1 MKNWMAL
8 GHWDSKEVFQGGQF
22 LFDLVYLIHEI
33 MSKIYTYIEKRLNL
47 GKERNKAKKVS
58 PANIFLNYQ
67 EDINPSVTII
77 SLPFFSKS
85 CLPLWQCAAVPCLA
99 TGPSSQS
106 TAGKTCHR
114 FSGAGQGTL
123 NCITITRERNAWQ

>member
-1 MKNWMAL
+1 M
-8 GHWDSKEVFQGGQF
+8 
-22 LFDLVYLIHEI
+22 FDLVYLIHEI

-77 SLPFFSKS
+77 SLPFSQNRAYHCGS
-85 CLPLWQCAAVPCLA
+85 VLQCLVLPLAQAARALQAKPA
-99 TGPSSQS
+99 TGSL
-106 TAGKTCHR
+106 GLGR
-114 FSGAGQGTL
+114 GL
-123 NCITITRERNAWQ
+123 